1 MFNFCQRLGER
12 SCVLSTPFV
21 RWRCNIRRVHSNKI
35 STFVQTFIL
44 IFLRYLF
51 ACELSFTFCDFE
63 AVAFLTISTN
73 HERIEL
79 VLEKA
84 PLSLFYIAWKGI
96 QLSVKIHLLFSG
108 TLSTYFNWR
117 LLLVYCSENPPLC
130 ISLWHDAACGTGLFA
145 VAECHKGE
153 ISVVTVR
160 VLWAQKSPPRLNCTN

>member
-1 MFNFCQRLGER
+1 MQIPTLVRRL
-12 SCVLSTPFV
+12 V
-21 RWRCNIRRVHSNKI
+21 
-35 STFVQTFIL
+35 L

-51 ACELSFTFCDFE
+51 ACELSFTFYDFE

-108 TLSTYFNWR
+108 TLST
-117 LLLVYCSENPPLC
+117 
-130 ISLWHDAACGTGLFA
+130 
-145 VAECHKGE
+145 
-153 ISVVTVR
+153 
-160 VLWAQKSPPRLNCTN
+160 